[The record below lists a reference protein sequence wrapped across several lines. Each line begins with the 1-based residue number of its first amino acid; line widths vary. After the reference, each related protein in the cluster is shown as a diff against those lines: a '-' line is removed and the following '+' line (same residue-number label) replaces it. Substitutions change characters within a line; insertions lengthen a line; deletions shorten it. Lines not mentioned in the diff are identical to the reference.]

1 MLPKNQR
8 LNLKKDFKWVA
19 QGQKK
24 ESAHFKL
31 FFRLGEN
38 LTPLVGI
45 AISSKSFPKA
55 HDRARA
61 KRRVAQ
67 AARLIY
73 QNLPRGLNLVIMP
86 RVSVFEQSPDS
97 LAEQITD
104 HVKGFYKTY

>member
-1 MLPKNQR
+1 MLPKTQR

-24 ESAHFKL
+24 ESVHFKL

-55 HDRARA
+55 HDRSRA
-61 KRRVAQ
+61 KRRIAQ

-86 RVSVFEQSPDS
+86 KASALDQDINE
-97 LAEQITD
+97 L
-104 HVKGFYKTY
+104 TYELEEALRIKK